1 MAMALNPKLRVI
13 RILDGSLLDADN
25 LALIT
30 EMAAGADFQVW
41 VERVADGSGVGVVIE
56 DGSVA

>member
-1 MAMALNPKLRVI
+1 MKIIKL
-13 RILDGSLLDADN
+13 
-25 LALIT
+25 T
-30 EMAAGADFQVW
+30 AGADFQVW

>member
-1 MAMALNPKLRVI
+1 MKIIKLTAENI
-13 RILDGSLLDADN
+13 KH
-25 LALIT
+25 
-30 EMAAGADFQVW
+30 QVW